1 MRFVFRIFVSFFV
14 AFCLTLSGSAL
25 NVPLSDQAVREAY
38 FLGQRHDAS
47 FLVDYIKFPP
57 PPKTGPRINSVTFL
71 TPFAQLAQLSDR
83 RTGNYSAQ
91 QAALDHRGQ
100 EEVVHIVVEIL
111 LTPTYAAFL
120 APEPNSRSSP
130 PPALIPRPHDF
141 WREFQV
147 QIFDGDQPITPSD
160 FHGRASSRCGR
171 RGPCS
176 MIGAILEFSV
186 PAGAFSSGSASIQVT
201 PPEGEPASVQFNL
214 THLR

>member
-1 MRFVFRIFVSFFV
+1 MHHVSRFFACFLLV
-14 AFCLTLSGSAL
+14 ACLFLPASAL
-25 NVPLSDQAVREAY
+25 DVPLSDEAVREAY

-47 FLVDYIKFPP
+47 FLVDYVKFLP
-57 PPKTGPRINSVTFL
+57 PPKTGPHINSVAFL

-83 RTGNYSAQ
+83 RIGNYSAQ

-100 EEVVHIVVEIL
+100 EEVVRIVVEIL
-111 LTPTYAAFL
+111 LTPTYSAFL

-130 PPALIPRPHDF
+130 PPALVPRPHDF

-147 QIFDGDQPITPSD
+147 QIFDGDQPIPPSD

-171 RGPCS
+171 RGACS
-176 MIGAILEFSV
+176 MIGAILEFSL
-186 PAGAFSSGSASIQVT
+186 PADAFSSGSASVQVT
-201 PPEGEPASVQFNL
+201 PPEGAPVSVQFHL

>member
-1 MRFVFRIFVSFFV
+1 MRFVFRIFASFFV
-14 AFCLTLSGSAL
+14 APCLTLSGSAL
-25 NVPLSDQAVREAY
+25 DVPLSDQAVREAY
-38 FLGQRHDAS
+38 FLGQRHDAT
-47 FLVDYIKFPP
+47 FLTNYIKFLP
-57 PPKTGPRINSVTFL
+57 PPKTGPHINSVAFL
-71 TPFAQLAQLSDR
+71 TPFAQFAQLSSNYV
-83 RTGNYSAQ
+83 GNYSAQ
-91 QAALDHRGQ
+91 QALLDHRGQ

-147 QIFDGDQPITPSD
+147 RIFDGDRPITPSD

-176 MIGAILEFSV
+176 MTGAILEFSV
-186 PAGAFSSGSASIQVT
+186 PADAFSSGSASVQVT
-201 PPEGEPASVQFNL
+201 PPEGEPASVQFDL

>member
-1 MRFVFRIFVSFFV
+1 MRHAFRILASFLV
-14 AFCLTLSGSAL
+14 ALGLILSASAL
-25 NVPLSDQAVREAY
+25 DVPLSDQALREAY

-47 FLVDYIKFPP
+47 FLVNYIKFLP
-57 PPKTGPRINSVTFL
+57 PPKTGPHIYSVTFL

-83 RTGNYSAQ
+83 RIGNYSAQ

-111 LTPTYAAFL
+111 LTPTYPAFL
-120 APEPNSRSSP
+120 TPEPNSRSSSP
-130 PPALIPRPHDF
+130 AALIPRPHDF
-141 WREFQV
+141 WRDFQV
-147 QIFDGDQPITPSD
+147 QISDGDQPITPSD
-160 FHGRASSRCGR
+160 SHGRANSRCGR

-186 PAGAFSSGSASIQVT
+186 RADAFSSGSASVQVT
-201 PPEGEPASVQFNL
+201 PPEGEPASVQFDL

>member
-1 MRFVFRIFVSFFV
+1 MRFVFRILVSFFV

-57 PPKTGPRINSVTFL
+57 PPKTGPHINSVTFL

-91 QAALDHRGQ
+91 QAALEHRGQ
-100 EEVVHIVVEIL
+100 EEVVQIVVEIL
-111 LTPTYAAFL
+111 LTPTYDAFL

-130 PPALIPRPHDF
+130 SPALIPRPHDF

-160 FHGRASSRCGR
+160 FRGRASSRCGR

-186 PAGAFSSGSASIQVT
+186 PSGAFSSGSASIQVT
-201 PPEGEPASVQFNL
+201 PPEGEPASVQFDL